1 MNLTELTQRLQDI
14 KAKGYIPSLRRSST
28 GIGYT
33 FENEMGLVETN
44 IAVPDIGGR
53 VEIKTTRKKSSS
65 LITLFTFNR
74 GVWQLKQKE
83 IIQKYGYVDKKGRE
97 ALKTTVFYK
106 KPCSQKLII
115 DVNEEKNLLILK
127 HLSGKVL
134 AEWDLYV
141 VIGVFYTKLSRVLMV
156 LADTK
161 KEDEKEFFHFNKAFL
176 LYNPDVRK
184 FKEAIKKSII
194 GIDLRM
200 HLKEEGSVRNRGT
213 GFRCKEADLIALY
226 ANVKELI

>member
-1 MNLTELTQRLQDI
+1 MNLTELTQRLQEI
-14 KAKGYIPSLRRSST
+14 KAKRYLPSLRKSST

-33 FENEMGLVETN
+33 FENEMGLAETN
-44 IAVPDIGGR
+44 IAIPDIGGR

-74 GVWQLKQKE
+74 GVWQARPKDV
-83 IIQKYGYVDKKGRE
+83 IQKFGYKDKKGRQ
-97 ALKTTVFYK
+97 ALKATIFYNR
-106 KPCSQKLII
+106 PNNQKLSIS
-115 DVNEEKNLLILK
+115 VNEEKKLLILK
-127 HLSGKVL
+127 HQSEKIL
-134 AEWDLYV
+134 AEWDLFV
-141 VIGVFYTKLSRVLMV
+141 VIGVFFTKLSRVLLV

-161 KEDEKEFFHFNKAFL
+161 KENGKEFFYFNKAFL
-176 LYNPDVRK
+176 LYDPDVRK
-184 FKEAIKKSII
+184 FLKAIKNSIV

-200 HLKEEGSVRNRGT
+200 HLKESGVVRNHGT